1 MAFALSVR
9 SVHPPN
15 CPQHCFANKSITG
28 EQPYIGQVAQGFS
41 TRQQFPSG
49 FRANV
54 PRSHP
59 VHIGSELPTVS
70 QNAPS
75 VQLAIERFTGDF
87 WVFGVF
93 AATAAVAASSD
104 ETRFILWLGRPA
116 KAVATTGNFK

>member
-15 CPQHCFANKSITG
+15 CPQHCFASKSITG
-28 EQPYIGQVAQGFS
+28 EQPYIGQLAQGFS

-54 PRSHP
+54 PRPHP
-59 VHIGSELPTVS
+59 VHIWSDLRTVP
-70 QNAPS
+70 QNADAPP
-75 VQLAIERFTGDF
+75 VQLAIKQFTGDF

-93 AATAAVAASSD
+93 AAASSD
-104 ETRFILWLGRPA
+104 EIRFILWLVRPA
-116 KAVATTGNFK
+116 KAVVTTGNSK